1 MIPDIYATDICSLL
15 ENTFRKCISVIYRF
29 SHNYELLDFDIKL
42 TNVFIIKN
50 LSYDDAELYIKKKKT
65 NYSYLL
71 NFLARRFAPKESPDT
86 HPSRRAVGR
95 PPY

>member
-1 MIPDIYATDICSLL
+1 MAVVIASIVWGRYFSSLYEGITKEQFTLNCS
-15 ENTFRKCISVIYRF
+15 ETKIQN
-29 SHNYELLDFDIKL
+29 
-42 TNVFIIKN
+42 
-50 LSYDDAELYIKKKKT
+50 
-65 NYSYLL
+65 SYLL